1 MRSYSN
7 SRTVDTS
14 SVLCI
19 LNPAVDVRWAQWPR
33 TLDDVLHGL
42 RTKATEANRP
52 RPTSKRVWASV
63 EHSPQRVI
71 DDAFDEAFRRA
82 PKLRRSWV
90 VLVDG
95 NRDQLRWVQRA
106 AQRVGVE
113 IRIVLDIV
121 HVLEYLWH
129 DAYAFVAAT
138 TGEA

>member
-1 MRSYSN
+1 MR
-7 SRTVDTS
+7 RD
-14 SVLCI
+14 
-19 LNPAVDVRWAQWPR
+19 
-33 TLDDVLHGL
+33 
-42 RTKATEANRP
+42 
-52 RPTSKRVWASV
+52 
-63 EHSPQRVI
+63 
-71 DDAFDEAFRRA
+71 
-82 PKLRRSWV
+82 PKLRHSWV

-95 NRDQLRWVQRA
+95 NRDQLGRVQRA